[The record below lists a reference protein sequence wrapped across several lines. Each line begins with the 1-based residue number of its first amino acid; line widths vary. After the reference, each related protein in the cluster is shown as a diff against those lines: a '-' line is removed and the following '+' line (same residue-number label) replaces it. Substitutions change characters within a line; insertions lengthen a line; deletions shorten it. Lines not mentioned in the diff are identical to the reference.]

1 MTQPNEYT
9 PPDGISETG
18 LADFAV
24 KTQFDW
30 NNQQRNTLLSR
41 FLPAQL
47 GFFGLFDAVA
57 VAQKSANFANI
68 TNTITKATTLAAAVA
83 SGVAVT
89 DEFNS
94 ASADDLGA
102 SWTRT
107 STGSGAGFWGP
118 NGTGSSVWKASGGL
132 TRTHYDRHSTPL
144 FTDFQAVM
152 TVISAYPAVSGSANS
167 YTYLVGRS
175 DSNALSSATFVYL
188 RIGRNSLAL
197 GKCVAG
203 TFATPWVEQST
214 TNVAGDQIS
223 FLLGTNASQRNFIV
237 VQNGFAV
244 INHTDTTSSD
254 FGASYRYVGVINL
267 ASVNPNVLPSRRGQV
282 PPASLDLFAA
292 ADRQSSTT

>member
-1 MTQPNEYT
+1 VTQPNEYT
-9 PPDGISETG
+9 PPEGLNDSG
-18 LADFAV
+18 LAAFAV

-30 NNQQRNTLLSR
+30 ATQQRDGLLSR

-89 DEFNS
+89 DEFNGTS
-94 ASADDLGA
+94 ANDLGA

-107 STGSGAGFWGP
+107 STGSGSGFWGP
-118 NGTGSSVWKASGGL
+118 NGTGSAVWKKSGTL
-132 TRTHYDRHSTPL
+132 TRRHYDRHSTPL

-152 TVISAYPAVSGSANS
+152 TVIAAYPQPDSRNPA
-167 YTYLVGRS
+167 YTYLVGRA
-175 DSNALSSATFVYL
+175 DSNALSTATFVYV

-214 TNVAGDQIS
+214 TNLVGDQIS
-223 FLLGTNASQRNFIV
+223 FLLGTNSSQRNFIV

-254 FGASYRYVGVINL
+254 YGASYRYVGV
-267 ASVNPNVLPSRRGQV
+267 VNSCNVDNGVGSRKAQV
-282 PPASLDLFAA
+282 VPASLDLFAA

>member
-1 MTQPNEYT
+1 VTQPNEYT
-9 PPDGISETG
+9 PPESLSSTG

-30 NNQQRNTLLSR
+30 ATQQRNGLLAR

-94 ASADDLGA
+94 AAANDLGG

-107 STGSGAGFWGP
+107 SAGSGSGFWGP
-118 NGTGSSVWKASGGL
+118 NGTGSAVWKASGGVS
-132 TRTHYDRHSTPL
+132 RQHYDRHSTPL

-152 TVISAYPAVSGSANS
+152 TVISAYPQANS
-167 YTYLVGRS
+167 RGEPYTYLVGRANT
-175 DSNALSSATFVYL
+175 NALTSATFVYL

-214 TNVAGDQIS
+214 TNVPGDQIS

-244 INHTDTTSSD
+244 INHTDSTSSD
-254 FGASYRYVGVINL
+254 FGASYRYVGVVNS
-267 ASVNPNVLPSRRGQV
+267 ATVNPTALPSRRSQFAS
-282 PPASLDLFAA
+282 ASLDLFAA

>member
-1 MTQPNEYT
+1 VTQPNEYT
-9 PPDGISETG
+9 PPEGLNDTG

-30 NNQQRNTLLSR
+30 NTQQRNGLLAR

-83 SGVAVT
+83 SGVAVS
-89 DEFNS
+89 DAFNGTS
-94 ASADDLGA
+94 ANDLGA

-107 STGSGAGFWGP
+107 STGSGSGFWGP
-118 NGTGSSVWKASGGL
+118 NGSGSAVWKRSGTL
-132 TRTHYDRHSTPL
+132 TRRHYDRHSTPL

-152 TVISAYPAVSGSANS
+152 TVVSAYPQSDTRSPA
-167 YTYLVGRS
+167 YTYLIGRS
-175 DSNALSSATFVYL
+175 DSNALSTATFVYL

-203 TFATPWVEQST
+203 TFSSPWVEQST
-214 TNVAGDQIS
+214 TNVVGDQIS
-223 FLLGTNASQRNFIV
+223 LLLGTNASQRNFIV

-254 FGASYRYVGVINL
+254 YGASYRYVGI
-267 ASVNPNVLPSRRGQV
+267 VNSCGVDNGVGSRKAQV
-282 PPASLDLFAA
+282 VPASLDLFAA

>member
-1 MTQPNEYT
+1 MTHPREYV
-9 PPDGISETG
+9 PPEGLADTG
-18 LADFAV
+18 LAEFAV

-30 NNQQRNTLLSR
+30 TTQQRNGLLAR

-68 TNTITKATTLAAAVA
+68 TNTITKATTLAAAVT

-89 DEFNS
+89 DDFNR
-94 ASADDLGA
+94 AAANDLGA

-107 STGSGAGFWGP
+107 STGSGSGFWGP
-118 NGTGSSVWKASGGL
+118 NGSGSAVWKRSGGL
-132 TRTHYDRHSTPL
+132 TREHYDRHSTPL

-152 TVISAYPAVSGSANS
+152 TVVSQYPIDTVRSAG
-167 YTYLVGRS
+167 YTYLVGRAN
-175 DSNALSSATFVYL
+175 SNALSSATFVYL
-188 RIGRNSLAL
+188 RIGSNELAL

-203 TFATPWVEQST
+203 TFATPWVTQNT
-214 TNVAGDQIS
+214 TNVFGDQIS
-223 FLLGTNASQRNFIV
+223 FLLGTNASQRQFIV
-237 VQNGFAV
+237 VQNGFTV

-254 FGASYRYVGVINL
+254 FGASYRYVGVINAAGTNKNRTQL
-267 ASVNPNVLPSRRGQV
+267 DSGY
-282 PPASLDLFAA
+282 LDLFAA

>member
-1 MTQPNEYT
+1 VTSPNEYT
-9 PPDGISETG
+9 PPESLSSTG

-30 NNQQRNTLLSR
+30 ATQQRNGLLAR

-47 GFFGLFDAVA
+47 GFFGIFDAVA

-68 TNTITKATTLAAAVA
+68 TNTITKATTLAAAVS

-94 ASADDLGA
+94 AAANDLGG

-107 STGSGAGFWGP
+107 SAGSGSGFWGP
-118 NGTGSSVWKASGGL
+118 NGTGSAVWKPSGNVS
-132 TRTHYDRHSTPL
+132 RQHYDRHSTPL

-152 TVISAYPAVSGSANS
+152 TVVSAYAQLNTRAEP
-167 YTYLVGRS
+167 YTYLVGRANT
-175 DSNALSSATFVYL
+175 NALTSATFVYL

-203 TFATPWVEQST
+203 TFATPWVEQAT
-214 TNVAGDQIS
+214 TNVPGDQIS

-244 INHTDTTSSD
+244 INHTDSTSSD
-254 FGASYRYVGVINL
+254 FGASYRYVGVVNSATINPT
-267 ASVNPNVLPSRRGQV
+267 ALPARGSQFA
-282 PPASLDLFAA
+282 PSSLDLFAA

>member
-1 MTQPNEYT
+1 MTSPNETT
-9 PPDGISETG
+9 PPEGLDDSG
-18 LADFAV
+18 LAAFAV

-30 NNQQRNTLLSR
+30 ANQQRNGLLSR
-41 FLPAQL
+41 FEPAQL

-89 DEFNS
+89 DAFNGT
-94 ASADDLGA
+94 AANDLGA
-102 SWTRT
+102 SWTR
-107 STGSGAGFWGP
+107 SSAGSGSGFWGP
-118 NGTGSSVWKASGGL
+118 NGSGSAVWKNSGSL
-132 TRTHYDRHSTPL
+132 ARQHYDRHNTPL

-152 TVISAYPAVSGSANS
+152 TVVSKYPTQVFNPSNF
-167 YTYLVGRS
+167 TYLVGRAN
-175 DSNALSSATFVYL
+175 SNVLSSGTFVYL
-188 RIGRNSLAL
+188 RISNNQLAL
-197 GKCVAG
+197 GKCVSG
-203 TFATPWVEQST
+203 TFNAPWVTVAT

-254 FGASYRYVGVINL
+254 YGSGFRYVGVIN
-267 ASVNPNVLPSRRGQV
+267 NGV
-282 PPASLDLFAA
+282 PGKRTYSGFSPITPASLDLFAA

>member
-1 MTQPNEYT
+1 VTSPNEST
-9 PPDGISETG
+9 PPEGLNDSG
-18 LADFAV
+18 LAAFAV

-30 NNQQRNTLLSR
+30 ATQQRDGLLAR

-89 DEFNS
+89 DEFNGTS
-94 ASADDLGA
+94 ANDLGG

-107 STGSGAGFWGP
+107 STGSGSGFWGP
-118 NGTGSSVWKASGGL
+118 NGTGSAVWKRSGTL
-132 TRTHYDRHSTPL
+132 TRQHYDRHSTPL

-152 TVISAYPAVSGSANS
+152 TVIAAYPQSDTRSPA
-167 YTYLVGRS
+167 YTYLVGRADTS
-175 DSNALSSATFVYL
+175 ALSSATFVYV
-188 RIGRNSLAL
+188 RIGINSLAL

-203 TFATPWVEQST
+203 TFAAPWVVQNT
-214 TNVAGDQIS
+214 TNVPGDQIS
-223 FLLGTNASQRNFIV
+223 FLLGTNSSQRNFIV

-244 INHTDTTSSD
+244 INHTDSTSSD
-254 FGASYRYVGVINL
+254 FGASFRYVGV
-267 ASVNPNVLPSRRGQV
+267 VNSCGVDNGVGSRRAQV
-282 PPASLDLFAA
+282 VPASLDLFAA

>member
-1 MTQPNEYT
+1 MTQPNQYL
-9 PPDGISETG
+9 PPEGLTDTG
-18 LADFAV
+18 LAEFAV

-30 NNQQRNTLLSR
+30 TTQQRNGLLAR

-68 TNTITKATTLAAAVA
+68 TNTITKATTLASAVA

-89 DEFNS
+89 DEFNG
-94 ASADDLGA
+94 AAANDLGA

-107 STGSGAGFWGP
+107 STGSGSGFWGP
-118 NGTGSSVWKASGGL
+118 NGGGSAVWKPSGGL
-132 TRTHYDRHSTPL
+132 TRQHYDRHSTPL

-152 TVISAYPAVSGSANS
+152 TVVSRYPFFNTRSSA
-167 YTYLVGRS
+167 YTYLVGRAN
-175 DSNALSSATFVYL
+175 SNALSSATFVYL
-188 RIGRNSLAL
+188 RISSNELAV

-203 TFATPWVEQST
+203 SFADPWVTQST
-214 TNVAGDQIS
+214 TNVPGDQIS

-254 FGASYRYVGVINL
+254 FGASYRYVGVINAAGTVRNRDQV
-267 ASVNPNVLPSRRGQV
+267 ASG
-282 PPASLDLFAA
+282 SLDLFAA
-292 ADRQSSTT
+292 ADRQPSTT

>member
-1 MTQPNEYT
+1 VTSPNEYT
-9 PPDGISETG
+9 PPESLSSTG

-30 NNQQRNTLLSR
+30 ATQQRNGLLAR

-94 ASADDLGA
+94 AAANDLGG

-107 STGSGAGFWGP
+107 SAGSGSGFWGP
-118 NGTGSSVWKASGGL
+118 NGTGSAVWKPSGGVS
-132 TRTHYDRHSTPL
+132 RQHYDRHSTPL

-152 TVISAYPAVSGSANS
+152 TVVSAYPQLNTRGEP
-167 YTYLVGRS
+167 YTYLVGRA
-175 DSNALSSATFVYL
+175 DSNALTSATFVYL

-197 GKCVAG
+197 GKCVSG

-244 INHTDTTSSD
+244 INHTDSTSSD
-254 FGASYRYVGVINL
+254 FGASYRYVGVVNS
-267 ASVNPNVLPSRRGQV
+267 ATVNPTALPTRRSQFAS
-282 PPASLDLFAA
+282 ASLDLFAA

>member
-1 MTQPNEYT
+1 VTQPNEYT
-9 PPDGISETG
+9 PPEGLNDSG
-18 LADFAV
+18 LAAFAV

-30 NNQQRNTLLSR
+30 ATQQRNGMLDR

-68 TNTITKATTLAAAVA
+68 TNTITKATTLAAGVA

-89 DEFNS
+89 DAFNGSS
-94 ASADDLGA
+94 ANDLGG

-107 STGSGAGFWGP
+107 STGSGSGFWGP
-118 NGTGSSVWKASGGL
+118 NGGGSAVWKASGGL
-132 TRTHYDRHSTPL
+132 TRQHYDRHSTPL

-152 TVISAYPAVSGSANS
+152 TVVSSYPALNS
-167 YTYLVGRS
+167 RSPAYTYLVGRAN
-175 DSNALSSATFVYL
+175 SNQLSSATFVYL

-203 TFATPWVEQST
+203 TFATPWVTQNT

-254 FGASYRYVGVINL
+254 FSASHRYVGV
-267 ASVNPNVLPSRRGQV
+267 VNSCGVDSAIASRRQQIA
-282 PPASLDLFAA
+282 PASLDLFAA

>member
-94 ASADDLGA
+94 AAADDLGA

-107 STGSGAGFWGP
+107 SAGSGSGFWGP
-118 NGTGSSVWKASGGL
+118 NGTGSAVWKASGGVS
-132 TRTHYDRHSTPL
+132 RQHYDRHSTPL

-152 TVISAYPAVSGSANS
+152 TVISAYPQLNTRGEP
-167 YTYLVGRS
+167 YTYLVGRANT
-175 DSNALSSATFVYL
+175 NALTSATFVYL

-214 TNVAGDQIS
+214 TNVPGDQIS

-244 INHTDTTSSD
+244 INHTDSTSSD
-254 FGASYRYVGVINL
+254 FGASYRYVGVVNS
-267 ASVNPNVLPSRRGQV
+267 ATVNPTALPARRSQIA
-282 PPASLDLFAA
+282 PASLDLFAA

>member
-1 MTQPNEYT
+1 MTQPNQYL
-9 PPDGISETG
+9 PPEGLTDTG
-18 LADFAV
+18 LAEFAV

-30 NNQQRNTLLSR
+30 TTQQRNGLLSR

-89 DEFNS
+89 DDFNR
-94 ASADDLGA
+94 AEANDLGA

-107 STGSGAGFWGP
+107 STGSGSGFWGP
-118 NGTGSSVWKASGGL
+118 NGGGSAVWKPSGGL
-132 TRTHYDRHSTPL
+132 IRQHYDRHSTPL

-152 TVISAYPAVSGSANS
+152 TVVSQYPGYNTRSSA
-167 YTYLVGRS
+167 YTYLVGRAN
-175 DSNALSSATFVYL
+175 SNALSSATFVYL
-188 RIGRNSLAL
+188 RIGYNELAL

-203 TFATPWVEQST
+203 TFATPWVTQST
-214 TNVAGDQIS
+214 TNVFGDQIS
-223 FLLGTNASQRNFIV
+223 FLLGTNASQRQFIV

-244 INHTDTTSSD
+244 INHTDTTGSD
-254 FGASYRYVGVINL
+254 FGASYRYVGVINSAGTVRSRSQL
-267 ASVNPNVLPSRRGQV
+267 ASG
-282 PPASLDLFAA
+282 SLDLFAA
-292 ADRQSSTT
+292 ADRQPSTT

>member
-1 MTQPNEYT
+1 VTQPNEYT
-9 PPDGISETG
+9 PPESLSSTG

-30 NNQQRNTLLSR
+30 ATQQRNGLLAR

-68 TNTITKATTLAAAVA
+68 TNTITKATTLAAAVT

-94 ASADDLGA
+94 AAANDLGG

-107 STGSGAGFWGP
+107 SAGSGSGFWGP
-118 NGTGSSVWKASGGL
+118 NGTGSAVWKPSGGVS
-132 TRTHYDRHSTPL
+132 RQHYDRHSTPL

-152 TVISAYPAVSGSANS
+152 TVISAYPEANS
-167 YTYLVGRS
+167 RGEPYTYLVGRANT
-175 DSNALSSATFVYL
+175 NALTSATFVYL

-214 TNVAGDQIS
+214 TNVPGDQIS

-244 INHTDTTSSD
+244 INHTDSTSSD
-254 FGASYRYVGVINL
+254 FGASYRYVGVVNSATINPR
-267 ASVNPNVLPSRRGQV
+267 AV
-282 PPASLDLFAA
+282 PARSIQFAPASLDLFAA

>member
-1 MTQPNEYT
+1 MTQPNQYV
-9 PPDGISETG
+9 PPEGIADTG
-18 LADFAV
+18 LAEFAA

-30 NNQQRNTLLSR
+30 TTQQRNGLLAR

-68 TNTITKATTLAAAVA
+68 TNTITKATTLAAAVT

-89 DEFNS
+89 DDLNR
-94 ASADDLGA
+94 AAANDLGA

-107 STGSGAGFWGP
+107 STGSGSGFWGP
-118 NGTGSSVWKASGGL
+118 NGSGSAVWKPSGGL
-132 TRTHYDRHSTPL
+132 TRQHYDRHSTPL

-152 TVISAYPAVSGSANS
+152 TVVSQYPGSNTRSSA
-167 YTYLVGRS
+167 YTYLVGRAN
-175 DSNALSSATFVYL
+175 SNALSSATFVYL
-188 RIGRNSLAL
+188 RISTNQLAL

-203 TFATPWVEQST
+203 TFADPWVTQST
-214 TNVAGDQIS
+214 TNVPGDQIS
-223 FLLGTNASQRNFIV
+223 FLLGTNASQRQFIV

-254 FGASYRYVGVINL
+254 FGASYRYVGVIN
-267 ASVNPNVLPSRRGQV
+267 AAGTVRNRDQV
-282 PPASLDLFAA
+282 SSGSLDLFAA
-292 ADRQSSTT
+292 ADRQPSTT

>member
-1 MTQPNEYT
+1 
-9 PPDGISETG
+9 
-18 LADFAV
+18 
-24 KTQFDW
+24 
-30 NNQQRNTLLSR
+30 LSR

-47 GFFGLFDAVA
+47 GFFGFFDAVA

-89 DEFNS
+89 DEFNGTS
-94 ASADDLGA
+94 ANDLGA
-102 SWTRT
+102 SWTR
-107 STGSGAGFWGP
+107 SSAGSGAGVWGP
-118 NGTGSSVWKASGGL
+118 NGTGSAVWKPSGTL
-132 TRTHYDRHSTPL
+132 SRQHYDRHNTPL

-152 TVISAYPAVSGSANS
+152 TVVSQYPTKVFNPSNF
-167 YTYLVGRS
+167 TYLVGRAN
-175 DSNALSSATFVYL
+175 SNVLSSATFVYL
-188 RIGRNSLAL
+188 RISNNQLAL

-203 TFATPWVEQST
+203 TFQTPWVTQST

-254 FGASYRYVGVINL
+254 YGSGFRYVGVINNG
-267 ASVNPNVLPSRRGQV
+267 VPGSRV
-282 PPASLDLFAA
+282 PGGYRSISPASLDLFAA

>member
-1 MTQPNEYT
+1 MTSPNETT
-9 PPDGISETG
+9 PPEGLDDSG
-18 LADFAV
+18 LAAFAV

-30 NNQQRNTLLSR
+30 ANQQRNGLLSR
-41 FLPAQL
+41 FEPAQL
-47 GFFGLFDAVA
+47 GFFGHFDAVA

-89 DEFNS
+89 DEFNGT
-94 ASADDLGA
+94 AANDLGA
-102 SWTRT
+102 SWTR
-107 STGSGAGFWGP
+107 SSAGSGSGFWGP
-118 NGTGSSVWKASGGL
+118 NGSGSAVWKNSGSL
-132 TRTHYDRHSTPL
+132 ARQHYDRHNTPL

-152 TVISAYPAVSGSANS
+152 TVVSKYPTQVFNPSNF
-167 YTYLVGRS
+167 TYLVGRAN
-175 DSNALSSATFVYL
+175 SNVLSSGTFVYL
-188 RIGRNSLAL
+188 RISNNQLAL
-197 GKCVAG
+197 GKCVSG
-203 TFATPWVEQST
+203 TFNAPWVTVAT

-254 FGASYRYVGVINL
+254 YGSGFRYVGVIN
-267 ASVNPNVLPSRRGQV
+267 NGV
-282 PPASLDLFAA
+282 PGKRTYSGFSPITPASLDLFAA

>member
-1 MTQPNEYT
+1 
-9 PPDGISETG
+9 
-18 LADFAV
+18 LAAFAV

-30 NNQQRNTLLSR
+30 NNQQRNTLLAR

-89 DEFNS
+89 DEFNGSS
-94 ASADDLGA
+94 ANDLGA

-107 STGSGAGFWGP
+107 STGSGSGFWGP
-118 NGTGSSVWKASGGL
+118 NGFGSAVWKTSGGGS
-132 TRTHYDRHSTPL
+132 RQHYDRHNTPL

-152 TVISAYPAVSGSANS
+152 TVVSKYPTKIYSPSNF
-167 YTYLVGRS
+167 TYLVGRAN
-175 DSNALSSATFVYL
+175 SNGLSSATFVYL
-188 RIGRNSLAL
+188 RISTNQLAL
-197 GKCVAG
+197 GKCVSG
-203 TFATPWVEQST
+203 TFNAPWVTMET
-214 TNVAGDQIS
+214 TNVIGDQIS
-223 FLLGTNASQRNFIV
+223 LLLGTNASQRNFIV

-254 FGASYRYVGVINL
+254 YGSGFRYVGVINN
-267 ASVNPNVLPSRRGQV
+267 AAPGGRVPGGVLLQKT
-282 PPASLDLFAA
+282 PASLDLFAA